1 LDLFD
6 TFVGVDDI
14 TADKDYK
21 HIFKRLRNTLLREKG
36 SMVHGIKLTRGL
48 IHKHLSDSG
57 LPLAHIEHVLN
68 PTDKQDVVLAYRLLK
83 DLWSLP
89 PADPDKSNQ
98 LYIEVREALRLY
110 GQFCYHMIFPYI
122 CTELS
127 LAEQLEH
134 LSASVH
140 LLLALYVHEDGRS
153 HFIPMPLFVDIG
165 IMVKNAFFC
174 VAKAK
179 LDHPMDPFF
188 LVLLGTDRLET
199 LFGIL
204 RTMVGNDANLDI
216 LQLAL
221 RVTATTEVSNI
232 LSKHPDWDKSPRR
245 LRLPALT
252 KSMDVVSNS
261 TDHIGPRAYLHP
273 ERLYPSGLTLATP
286 WKRGRQL
293 VEEKHHWTVSI
304 LHRISTTPNATI
316 LAPFGTSII
325 TEHLTEE
332 DDRDDRDWEEIQ
344 SSSHARSFADTPE
357 VEDCTVGMRELEDAA
372 ADAQWPDALGDTQAG
387 FSNIVQIGRQAMNK
401 SRAIAHHF
409 RYAKSVSSTDRLRRI
424 AQESRF
430 RPGHDLD
437 QTLSGEAL
445 GEACSDEPSLSVLQ
459 PIATLVFCDQRLFLC
474 IAEVN
479 GLFLDGKSVEDIP
492 VSILPEKISQISYQA
507 LRLIPATLSDAP
519 DGKSD
524 WRSSS
529 LFSLSAKVPGA
540 LVQPVNP
547 NVAMHIPG
555 NSFFVFETS
564 VLMAIAVN
572 LRDRIVRGYHRSIP
586 HVKVSDCFPYREEDG
601 A

>member
-21 HIFKRLRNTLLREKG
+21 HVFKRLRNTILREKG
-36 SMVHGIKLTRGL
+36 SMVHGIKITRGL
-48 IHKHLSDSG
+48 IHKHLSDNG
-57 LPLAHIEHVLN
+57 LPLKHVEHVLN

-83 DLWSLP
+83 DIWTLP
-89 PADPDKSNQ
+89 PADPDTSNQ
-98 LYIEVREALRLY
+98 LYIDVREALRLY
-110 GQFCYHMIFPYI
+110 GQLCYHLVFPYL

-134 LSASVH
+134 LSAAAH
-140 LLLALYVHEDGRS
+140 LLLVLYVHEDARS
-153 HFIPMPLFVDIG
+153 HFIPTPLFVDIG
-165 IMVKNAFFC
+165 IMIKNAFFC

-179 LDHPMDPFF
+179 LDHPQDPFF

-232 LSKHPDWDKSPRR
+232 LAKHPDWDKSPRR
-245 LRLPALT
+245 LHLPSVT
-252 KSMDVVSNS
+252 KSMDIISHS
-261 TDHIGPRAYLHP
+261 IDHIGPRSYLHP

-286 WKRGRQL
+286 WKCGHQL
-293 VEEKHHWTVSI
+293 VEENYEWALPV
-304 LHRISTTPNATI
+304 LHRISTTQHASI
-316 LAPFGTSII
+316 LAPFGTSLV
-325 TEHLTEE
+325 TQHLVEE
-332 DDRDDRDWEEIQ
+332 DDSDDRDLEDLRTT
-344 SSSHARSFADTPE
+344 SH
-357 VEDCTVGMRELEDAA
+357 VEGFSDMPDVNDCTMGMQELEDAA
-372 ADAQWPDALGDTQAG
+372 ADAQWPDALDDRQAK
-387 FSNIVQIGRQAMNK
+387 FANVIQIGNHTMNK
-401 SRAIAHHF
+401 SRAIAQHF
-409 RYAKSVSSTDRLRRI
+409 RYARSVSSTDRLRRI

-430 RPGHDLD
+430 RPGHDLKH
-437 QTLSGEAL
+437 SIS

-459 PIATLVFCDQRLFLC
+459 PIATLVSCDQRLFLC
-474 IAEVN
+474 LAEVN

-492 VSILPEKISQISYQA
+492 VSMLSEKIAQVSYQA
-507 LRLIPATLSDAP
+507 LRLIPATISDAP
-519 DGKSD
+519 DGKYD

-529 LFSLSAKVPGA
+529 LFTLSAKVPGV

-547 NVAMHIPG
+547 GVATHIPG

-564 VLMAIAVN
+564 VLMVIAVN
-572 LRDRIVRGYHRSIP
+572 LRDRVVRGHLRAIL
-586 HVKVSDCFPYREEDG
+586 HFKVSDLFPYRAHDG
-601 A
+601 AYSHC

>member
-1 LDLFD
+1 MDLFD

-21 HIFKRLRNTLLREKG
+21 HIFKRLRNTVLREQG

-48 IHKHLSDSG
+48 IYKHLSDAG
-57 LPLAHIEHVLN
+57 LPHVHIGHVLN
-68 PTDKQDVVLAYRLLK
+68 PADKQDVVLAYHLLK
-83 DLWSLP
+83 DMWSLP
-89 PADPDKSNQ
+89 PADPDMSNQ

-110 GQFCYHMIFPYI
+110 GQLCYHMIFPYL

-134 LSASVH
+134 LSAAAH
-140 LLLALYVHEDGRS
+140 LLLVLYVHEDARS
-153 HFIPMPLFVDIG
+153 RFVPTPLFVDIG
-165 IMVKNAFFC
+165 IMIKNAFFC

-179 LDHPMDPFF
+179 MDHPLDPFF

-232 LSKHPDWDKSPRR
+232 LAKHPDWDKSPRR
-245 LRLPALT
+245 LHLPTVTRA
-252 KSMDVVSNS
+252 MEIVSNS
-261 TDHIGPRAYLHP
+261 TDHICPRAYLDP
-273 ERLYPSGLTLATP
+273 ERLYPSRLTLATP
-286 WKRGRQL
+286 WKRGRQ
-293 VEEKHHWTVSI
+293 VIEEKYEWAIPI
-304 LHRISTTPNATI
+304 LHRVSTIPNATI
-316 LAPFGTSII
+316 LAPFGT
-325 TEHLTEE
+325 TLVTQHLVEDNDTDGINLEE
-332 DDRDDRDWEEIQ
+332 SQ
-344 SSSHARSFADTPE
+344 SLSHAEAFSDALKD
-357 VEDCTVGMRELEDAA
+357 DGCTVGMRELEDTAT
-372 ADAQWPDALGDTQAG
+372 DAQWPNTLGDRQNNFA
-387 FSNIVQIGRQAMNK
+387 NVVQIGKHTMNK
-401 SRAIAHHF
+401 SRAIAQHF

-430 RPGHDLD
+430 RPHDLNH
-437 QTLSGEAL
+437 TLS
-445 GEACSDEPSLSVLQ
+445 GEACSDEPSLSVHQ

-479 GLFLDGKSVEDIP
+479 GLFLDGKLVEDIP
-492 VSILPEKISQISYQA
+492 VSILPEKISQVSYQG
-507 LRLIPATLSDAP
+507 LHVIPATFSDVP

-529 LFSLSAKVPGA
+529 LFALSAKVPGA
-540 LVQPVNP
+540 LVQPINP
-547 NVAMHIPG
+547 GVATHIPG

-572 LRDRIVRGYHRSIP
+572 LRDRVVRGHHRAIP
-586 HVKVSDCFPYREEDG
+586 HVKVSDFFPYQELDG